1 MVLQNPYYLLLLII
15 VIPFAWAA
23 VQNRRFLGTA
33 RYSTLSHLETVKPTW
48 RVRAERLLP
57 WLMVTAAIL
66 LTVALARPQV
76 GLKQFLIRQEG
87 VDIILALDV
96 STSML
101 AEDFTRGQ
109 NRLDSVKKVTGKF
122 IANRPNDR
130 IGMVIFAGRPYIL
143 SPLTWDHGWLAQRL
157 SETKI
162 GMIEDGTAIG
172 SALVTAINRLR
183 ESKAKSKIIILLTD
197 GSNNAGSVPP
207 QTAAEAARA
216 LGVTI
221 YTIGAGSQ
229 GLVPYPVTDAFGN
242 KRYQQVRIDL
252 DEDLLK
258 KIARITRGQYFR
270 ATDTPSLQK
279 IFRQIDR
286 MQKTVIEMPK
296 YLDYQ
301 DLYPYLLALALIIL
315 LTEAFL
321 ANTVLR
327 RLP

>member
-15 VIPFAWAA
+15 ILPFAWAA
-23 VQNRRFLGTA
+23 IRNRRFSGTA
-33 RYSTLSHLETVKPTW
+33 RYSTISHLETVKPTW
-48 RVRAERLLP
+48 RVGAERLLP
-57 WLMVTAAIL
+57 WLTVSAAIL

-87 VDIILALDV
+87 VDIILALDI

-143 SPLTWDHGWLAQRL
+143 SPLTWDHGWLSQRL

-172 SALVTAINRLR
+172 SALITAINRLR

-229 GLVPYPVTDAFGN
+229 GPVPYPVTDAFGN
-242 KRYQQVRIDL
+242 KRYQRVRIDL
-252 DEDLLK
+252 DENLLK
-258 KIARITRGQYFR
+258 EIARITRGQYFR

-301 DLYPYLLALALIIL
+301 DLYPHLLALGLIL
-315 LTEAFL
+315 LLAEAFL